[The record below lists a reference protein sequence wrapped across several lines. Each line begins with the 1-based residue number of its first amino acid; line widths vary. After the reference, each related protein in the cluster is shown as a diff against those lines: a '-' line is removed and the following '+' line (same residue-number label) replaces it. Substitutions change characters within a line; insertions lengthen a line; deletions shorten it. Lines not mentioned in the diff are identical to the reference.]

1 MASAVGGVIGRVIG
15 RLLPTLSATRGL
27 LGSGARESCLKALM
41 SAARAIY
48 QRLGETAEY
57 TMNVSVSV
65 IAMDGYMQRPQLLPA
80 CVSGLA
86 LVASI
91 VACALMY
98 ACMWIRARRRRR
110 ENELVVRIAEAASA
124 NDEWENEIEN
134 QHVRRAAETD
144 EEEEEEAVR
153 R

>member
-1 MASAVGGVIGRVIG
+1 
-15 RLLPTLSATRGL
+15 
-27 LGSGARESCLKALM
+27 
-41 SAARAIY
+41 
-48 QRLGETAEY
+48 
-57 TMNVSVSV
+57 MNVSV
-65 IAMDGYMQRPQLLPA
+65 MDGYVQRPQLLPA
-80 CVSGLA
+80 CVSGVA

-91 VACALMY
+91 IVCLIMY

-110 ENELVVRIAEAASA
+110 ENELVVEIAETSTE

-144 EEEEEEAVR
+144 EEEEEAVR